1 MSEERD
7 FKFTDLDFLV
17 GNHHLQMMKAALPFL
32 HVSEQKMLSV
42 LVKLEELH
50 RTIDLFQDQEV
61 ATVGICSVDKT
72 SASPLDMLNAIKPY
86 GTTYEQD
93 MIDVISNFIQG
104 ARISN
109 AYQETAGNQTG
120 GETGNT
126 DRRSPL
132 EQIKN
137 ILPPEQQSRLETV
150 QLLMQA
156 MSL

>member
-1 MSEERD
+1 MSEERN

-32 HVSEQKMLSV
+32 HVSEQKFISV

-50 RTIDLFQDQEV
+50 RTVDLFQDEEV
-61 ATVGICSVDKT
+61 ATMGICSMDKK
-72 SASPLDMLNAIKPY
+72 SATPLDMLEAIKPY

-93 MIDVISNFIQG
+93 MIDVVSNFIQG
-104 ARISN
+104 ARLSN
-109 AYQETAGNQTG
+109 AYQETAENQ
-120 GETGNT
+120 NNPNK
-126 DRRSPL
+126 RSPL
-132 EQIKN
+132 EQLKN